1 MLINGDHFFLA
12 ALITKIAKP
21 GIDPV
26 SSKSERGMKNIHRD
40 THVQEFI
47 EKSDCA
53 LGITPRFG
61 SIFN

>member
-1 MLINGDHFFLA
+1 MLINGAHFFLA
-12 ALITKIAKP
+12 ALGKIAKP

-26 SSKSERGMKNIHRD
+26 SSKSERGVKNIHRD
-40 THVQEFI
+40 TRVQEFI

-53 LGITPRFG
+53 LGITSRFG